1 LIRENPEITIEKLST
16 KLDVA
21 KRTVLRDIEKLK
33 SRGMLKYIGPSKGG
47 FWEILEQD

>member
-21 KRTVLRDIEKLK
+21 KRTELRDIGKLK
-33 SRGMLKYIGPSKGG
+33 TKGMLKYIGPSKGG
-47 FWEILEQD
+47 FWEVLEQD